1 MKLNNIKNKTLIH
14 GDLGVWAVFLILCA
28 ISLIEVYSASSRMTF
43 ASGAYWDPIM
53 QHGSFMLM
61 GIFIAWLVHFIPCNY
76 FKLFCTIG
84 MFLSLFLLI
93 AVLAI
98 GQKTNDAGRW
108 ISIGFIRFQPS
119 ELAKL
124 SLVGFS
130 CFILSSLRDEKGA
143 SPMGF
148 KIVALTAF
156 ITILLIFTE
165 NASTAFIIAIV
176 MFGICFYAQ
185 IRKKILIGAL
195 LLGMLGIGSVFGI
208 AYSIPEKTLTE
219 WQMSEGPL
227 HRVPTWIHRITDKQE
242 RPADPRDFKPQE
254 NPQKAYAKVAIA
266 TSNIIGRGPGNSRQR
281 DFIPQAFS
289 DFIYAIII
297 EELGFFGAFLVLA
310 LYLIL
315 MYRSMRIAQKCKA
328 LFPSYLVMGL
338 ALMIVVQAMMNMA
351 VAVGAFPVTGQ
362 PLPLVS
368 RGGKQTN
375 RSSRSSGSIM
385 YILYNVY
392 GRIKS
397 HNKWWRYRR
406 THIPCRE
413 HCQCLA

>member
-1 MKLNNIKNKTLIH
+1 MKLNKLQNKTLIH
-14 GDLGVWAVFLILCA
+14 GDPGIWAVFIILCA

-43 ASGAYWDPIM
+43 GSDAYWGPIM

-84 MFLSLFLLI
+84 MFLSIFLLI
-93 AVLAI
+93 AVLLI

-108 ISIGFIRFQPS
+108 ISLGFIRFQPS
-119 ELAKL
+119 EIAKL

-143 SPMGF
+143 SMMGF
-148 KIVALTAF
+148 KIVALAAF
-156 ITILLIFTE
+156 MTILLIFTE
-165 NASTAFIIAIV
+165 NASTAFIITVV

-185 IRKKILIGAL
+185 IRKRILVGAL
-195 LLGMLGIGSVFGI
+195 CLGALGIGSVFAV
-208 AYSIPEKTLTE
+208 AYSIPEKTLNE
-219 WQMSEGPL
+219 WQMSKGPL
-227 HRVPTWIHRITDKQE
+227 HRVPTWVHRITDKQE
-242 RPADPRDFKPQE
+242 RPADPSKYKPQD

-297 EELGFFGAFLVLA
+297 EELGFPGALLVLS
-310 LYLIL
+310 LYMIL
-315 MYRSMRIAQKCKA
+315 MYRSLRIAQKCKA

-368 RGGKQTN
+368 RGGT
-375 RSSRSSGSIM
+375 SLFITCT
-385 YILYNVY
+385 YIGMILSV
-392 GRIKS
+392 S
-397 HNKWWRYRR
+397 HTAKRKPEY
-406 THIPCRE
+406 E
-413 HCQCLA
+413 VD

>member
-14 GDLGVWAVFLILCA
+14 GDLGVWTVFLILCA

-43 ASGAYWDPIM
+43 ASGAYWGPIM
-53 QHGSFMLM
+53 QHGAFMLM

-84 MFLSLFLLI
+84 MFLSIFLLI

-108 ISIGFIRFQPS
+108 IQIGFIRFQPS
-119 ELAKL
+119 EIAKL

-148 KIVALTAF
+148 KIVAIAAF
-156 ITILLIFTE
+156 ITIILILTE
-165 NASTAFIIAIV
+165 NASTAFIIAVV

-185 IRKKILIGAL
+185 IRKKILVGAL
-195 LLGMLGIGSVFGI
+195 CLGMLGIGSVFAI
-208 AYSIPEKTLTE
+208 AHSIPEETLDA
-219 WQMSEGPL
+219 WSMSSGPL
-227 HRVPTWIHRITDKQE
+227 HRVPTWVHRITDKQE
-242 RPADPRDFKPQE
+242 RPENPRDFKPYE

-297 EELGFFGAFLVLA
+297 EELGFFGAFVVLSP
-310 LYLIL
+310 YLIL
-315 MYRSMRIAQKCKA
+315 MYRSMRIARKCKA

-368 RGGKQTN
+368 RGGT
-375 RSSRSSGSIM
+375 SLFITCM
-385 YILYNVY
+385 YIGMILSV
-392 GRIKS
+392 S
-397 HNKWWRYRR
+397 HTAKRKPEYVKD
-406 THIPCRE
+406 
-413 HCQCLA
+413 

>member
-1 MKLNNIKNKTLIH
+1 MIFNKLKNKNLIH

-43 ASGAYWDPIM
+43 GSDAYWHPIM
-53 QHGSFMLM
+53 QHASFVLM

-84 MFLSLFLLI
+84 MFVSFLLLI
-93 AVLAI
+93 AVHVI

-108 ISIGFIRFQPS
+108 ISLGFIRFQPS
-119 ELAKL
+119 EIAKL

-130 CFILSSLRDEKGA
+130 CFILASLRDEKGA
-143 SPMGF
+143 SMTGL
-148 KIVALTAF
+148 KIVALATF

-165 NASTAFIIAIV
+165 NASTALIIAAVI
-176 MFGICFYAQ
+176 FGICFYAQ
-185 IRKKILIGAL
+185 VRKRILIGVL
-195 LLGMLGIGSVFGI
+195 CLGAIGMGSVFVI
-208 AYSIPEKTLTE
+208 AHSIPEKTLAE
-219 WQMSEGPL
+219 WKASEGFL
-227 HRVPTWIHRITDKQE
+227 HRVPTWVHRITDKQE
-242 RPADPRDFKPQE
+242 RPENPRKYRTQD

-266 TSNIIGRGPGNSRQR
+266 TSNIVGKGPGNSRQR

-297 EELGFFGAFLVLA
+297 EELGLLGAVAVLA

-315 MYRSMRIAQKCKA
+315 MFRSMRIAQKCKA

-362 PLPLVS
+362 PLPLIS
-368 RGGKQTN
+368 RGGTSLFITSTYIGMILSVSHTARRKPEYETKQITEN
-375 RSSRSSGSIM
+375 
-385 YILYNVY
+385 L
-392 GRIKS
+392 
-397 HNKWWRYRR
+397 
-406 THIPCRE
+406 
-413 HCQCLA
+413 

>member
-1 MKLNNIKNKTLIH
+1 MTMKIDKLKNKTLIH

-61 GIFIAWLVHFIPCNY
+61 GIFIAWLVHLIPCNY
-76 FKLFCTIG
+76 FKLFSTIG
-84 MFLSLFLLI
+84 IFLSLFLLI

-165 NASTAFIIAIV
+165 NASTAFIIAVV

-185 IRKKILIGAL
+185 IRKKILVLALCLGAA
-195 LLGMLGIGSVFGI
+195 GIGTVFGV
-208 AYSIPEKTLTE
+208 AHAIPEKTLDA
-219 WQMSEGPL
+219 WSMSDGPL
-227 HRVPTWIHRITDKQE
+227 HRVPTWVHRITDKQE
-242 RPADPRDFKPQE
+242 RPADPKKFNPME

-266 TSNIIGRGPGNSRQR
+266 TSNVIGRGPGNSRQR

-297 EELGFFGAFLVLA
+297 EELGFLGAVLVLS
-310 LYLIL
+310 LYLVL

-368 RGGKQTN
+368 RGGTSLFITSTYIGMILSVSHTAKRKPEYESKQI
-375 RSSRSSGSIM
+375 GAEI
-385 YILYNVY
+385 
-392 GRIKS
+392 
-397 HNKWWRYRR
+397 
-406 THIPCRE
+406 
-413 HCQCLA
+413 

>member
-1 MKLNNIKNKTLIH
+1 MKLDKLQNKTLIH
-14 GDLGVWAVFLILCA
+14 GDLGIWAVFLILCA

-43 ASGAYWDPIM
+43 GSSAYWGPIM
-53 QHGSFMLM
+53 QHGAFMLM

-76 FKLFCTIG
+76 FKLFCTVG
-84 MFLSLFLLI
+84 MFISIFLLI
-93 AVLAI
+93 AVLVI

-108 ISIGFIRFQPS
+108 IQIGFIRFQPS
-119 ELAKL
+119 EIAKL

-143 SPMGF
+143 SLTGF
-148 KIVALTAF
+148 KIVALAAF
-156 ITILLIFTE
+156 ITIVLILTE

-185 IRKKILIGAL
+185 IRKQILIGAL
-195 LLGMLGIGSVFGI
+195 CLGAIGIGTVFAV
-208 AYSIPEKTLTE
+208 AYSIPEKTLNE
-219 WQMSEGPL
+219 WQMSKGPL
-227 HRVPTWIHRITDKQE
+227 HRVPTWVHRITDNQE
-242 RPADPRDFKPQE
+242 RPENPRDFKPQE

-266 TSNIIGRGPGNSRQR
+266 TSNVIGRGPGNSRQR

-297 EELGFFGAFLVLA
+297 EELGFVGAFVVLG
-310 LYLIL
+310 LYLVL
-315 MYRSMRIAQKCKA
+315 MYRSMRIARKCKA

-368 RGGKQTN
+368 RGGT
-375 RSSRSSGSIM
+375 SLFITCT
-385 YILYNVY
+385 YIGMILSV
-392 GRIKS
+392 S
-397 HNKWWRYRR
+397 HTARR
-406 THIPCRE
+406 KPEFERE
-413 HCQCLA
+413 

>member
-1 MKLNNIKNKTLIH
+1 MKLDKLQNKTLIH
-14 GDLGVWAVFLILCA
+14 GDLGIWAVFLILCA

-43 ASGAYWDPIM
+43 GSSAYWGPIM
-53 QHGSFMLM
+53 QHGAFMLM

-76 FKLFCTIG
+76 FKLFCTVG
-84 MFLSLFLLI
+84 MFLSIFLLI
-93 AVLAI
+93 AVLVI

-108 ISIGFIRFQPS
+108 IQIGFIRFQPS
-119 ELAKL
+119 EIAKL

-130 CFILSSLRDEKGA
+130 CFILASLRDEKGA
-143 SPMGF
+143 SLTGF
-148 KIVALTAF
+148 KIVALAAF
-156 ITILLIFTE
+156 ITIVLILTE

-185 IRKKILIGAL
+185 IRKQILIGAL
-195 LLGMLGIGSVFGI
+195 CLGAIGIGTVFAV
-208 AYSIPEKTLTE
+208 AYSIPEKTLNE
-219 WQMSEGPL
+219 WQMSKGPL
-227 HRVPTWIHRITDKQE
+227 HRVPTWVHRITDNQE
-242 RPADPRDFKPQE
+242 RPENPRDFKPQE

-266 TSNIIGRGPGNSRQR
+266 TSNVIGRGPGNSRQR

-297 EELGFFGAFLVLA
+297 EELGFFGAFVVLG
-310 LYLIL
+310 LYLVL
-315 MYRSMRIAQKCKA
+315 MYRSMRIARKCKA

-368 RGGKQTN
+368 RGGT
-375 RSSRSSGSIM
+375 SLFITCT
-385 YILYNVY
+385 YIGMILSV
-392 GRIKS
+392 S
-397 HNKWWRYRR
+397 HTARR
-406 THIPCRE
+406 KPE
-413 HCQCLA
+413 FEKG

>member
-1 MKLNNIKNKTLIH
+1 MKLDNLKDKNLIQ
-14 GDLGVWAVFLILCA
+14 GDLGVWAVFIILCT

-43 ASGAYWDPIM
+43 GSEAYWAPIM
-53 QHGSFMLM
+53 QHGAFMLM

-76 FKLFCTIG
+76 FKLFSTIG
-84 MFLSLFLLI
+84 MFLSFFLLI
-93 AVLAI
+93 AVLVI

-119 ELAKL
+119 EIAKL

-143 SPMGF
+143 SMTGF
-148 KIVALTAF
+148 KIVALAAF
-156 ITILLIFTE
+156 MTILLIFTE
-165 NASTAFIIAIV
+165 NASTAFIITIV

-185 IRKKILIGAL
+185 VRKKILVSAL
-195 LLGMLGIGSVFGI
+195 LIGVLGIGGVFGI
-208 AYSIPEKTLTE
+208 AHSIPESVLVKMTESNLT
-219 WQMSEGPL
+219 PL
-227 HRVPTWIHRITDKQE
+227 HRVPTWVHRITDRQE
-242 RPADPRDFKPQE
+242 RPADPRQYKPQE

-266 TSNIIGRGPGNSRQR
+266 TSNVIGRGPGNSRQR

-297 EELGFFGAFLVLA
+297 EELGFFGAVLVLG
-310 LYLIL
+310 LYLVL

-368 RGGKQTN
+368 RGGT
-375 RSSRSSGSIM
+375 SLFITCT
-385 YILYNVY
+385 YIGMILSVSHTAKRKPEYN
-392 GRIKS
+392 
-397 HNKWWRYRR
+397 N
-406 THIPCRE
+406 
-413 HCQCLA
+413 A

>member
-1 MKLNNIKNKTLIH
+1 MKLENIKNKTLIH
-14 GDLGVWAVFLILCA
+14 GDLGVWAVFIILCA

-43 ASGAYWDPIM
+43 ASGEYWSPIM

-76 FKLFCTIG
+76 FKIFCTLG

-124 SLVGFS
+124 CLVGFS
-130 CFILSSLRDEKGA
+130 AFILSALRDEKGA
-143 SPMGF
+143 SPMAF
-148 KIVALTAF
+148 KIVALMAF
-156 ITILLIFTE
+156 MTILLIFTE
-165 NASTAFIIAIV
+165 NASTALIIAIV

-195 LLGMLGIGSVFGI
+195 VFGALGIGSVF
-208 AYSIPEKTLTE
+208 AVAHSIPEETLDSWSQTT
-219 WQMSEGPL
+219 GPL
-227 HRVPTWIHRITDKQE
+227 HRMETWVHRITDKQE
-242 RPADPRDFKPQE
+242 RPEDPAKFRPQD

-297 EELGFFGAFLVLA
+297 EELGLFGAVLVLS

-315 MYRSMRIAQKCKA
+315 MYRSMRIAEKCKS

-338 ALMIVVQAMMNMA
+338 SLMIVVQAMMNMA

-368 RGGKQTN
+368 RGGT
-375 RSSRSSGSIM
+375 SLFITST
-385 YILYNVY
+385 YIGMILSV
-392 GRIKS
+392 S
-397 HNKWWRYRR
+397 HTAKRR
-406 THIPCRE
+406 PE
-413 HCQCLA
+413 MVNN

>member
-1 MKLNNIKNKTLIH
+1 MKLNKLQNKSLIH
-14 GDLGVWAVFLILCA
+14 GDPGIWAVFIILCA

-43 ASGAYWDPIM
+43 GSDAYWRPIM

-84 MFLSLFLLI
+84 MFLSILFLI
-93 AVLAI
+93 AVLFL
-98 GQKTNDAGRW
+98 GERVNGAGRW
-108 ISIGFIRFQPS
+108 LPIGFIRFQPS

-143 SPMGF
+143 SMMAL
-148 KIVALTAF
+148 KIVALASF
-156 ITILLIFTE
+156 ITILLIITE
-165 NASTAFIIAIV
+165 NASTAFIIALVI
-176 MFGICFYAQ
+176 FGICFYAQ
-185 IRKKILIGAL
+185 IRRQILIGAIC
-195 LLGMLGIGSVFGI
+195 LGMLGMGAVVGVAF
-208 AYSIPEKTLTE
+208 SIPEKTLTE
-219 WQMSEGPL
+219 WSRSEGPL
-227 HRVPTWIHRITDKQE
+227 HRVPTWVHRITDKQE
-242 RPADPRDFKPQE
+242 RPENPREYRAQD

-266 TSNIIGRGPGNSRQR
+266 SSNFVGRGPGNSRQR
-281 DFIPQAFS
+281 DFIPQAVS

-297 EELGFFGAFLVLA
+297 EELGFLGAVVVLA

-315 MYRSMRIAQKCKA
+315 MYRSLRIAQKCKA

-338 ALMIVVQAMMNMA
+338 ALMIVVQAMLNMA

-368 RGGKQTN
+368 RGGT
-375 RSSRSSGSIM
+375 SLFITCT
-385 YILYNVY
+385 YIGMILSV
-392 GRIKS
+392 S
-397 HNKWWRYRR
+397 HTAKRKPEYEAKG
-406 THIPCRE
+406 IE
-413 HCQCLA
+413 A

>member
-1 MKLNNIKNKTLIH
+1 MKLDNLRNKTLIH
-14 GDLGVWAVFLILCA
+14 GDLGIWAVFLILCA

-43 ASGAYWDPIM
+43 ASGAYWGPIM
-53 QHGSFMLM
+53 QHGAFMLM

-84 MFLSLFLLI
+84 MFLSIFLLI

-108 ISIGFIRFQPS
+108 IQIGFIRFQPS
-119 ELAKL
+119 EIAKL

-148 KIVALTAF
+148 KIVAIAAF
-156 ITILLIFTE
+156 ITIILILTE
-165 NASTAFIIAIV
+165 NASTAFIIAVV

-185 IRKKILIGAL
+185 IRKKILVGAL
-195 LLGMLGIGSVFGI
+195 CLGMLGIGSVFAI
-208 AYSIPEKTLTE
+208 AHSIPEETLDA
-219 WQMSEGPL
+219 WSMSSGPL
-227 HRVPTWIHRITDKQE
+227 HRVPTWVHRITDKQE
-242 RPADPRDFKPQE
+242 RPENPRDFKPYE

-297 EELGFFGAFLVLA
+297 EELGFFGAFVVLS

-315 MYRSMRIAQKCKA
+315 MYRSMRIARKCKA

-368 RGGKQTN
+368 RGGT
-375 RSSRSSGSIM
+375 SLFITCI
-385 YILYNVY
+385 YIGMILSV
-392 GRIKS
+392 S
-397 HNKWWRYRR
+397 HTAKRKPEFEVVKN
-406 THIPCRE
+406 
-413 HCQCLA
+413 

>member
-1 MKLNNIKNKTLIH
+1 MKIENLKNKNLIQ
-14 GDLGVWAVFLILCA
+14 GDLGIWAVFILLCA

-53 QHGSFMLM
+53 QHAAFMLM

-84 MFLSLFLLI
+84 MFLSIFLLI
-93 AVLAI
+93 AVLLI

-119 ELAKL
+119 EIAKL

-130 CFILSSLRDEKGA
+130 SFILSSLRDEKGA
-143 SPMGF
+143 SMMGF
-148 KIVALTAF
+148 KIVALASL
-156 ITILLIFTE
+156 ITILLIFSE
-165 NASTAFIIAIV
+165 NASTALIIATVIY
-176 MFGICFYAQ
+176 GICFYAQ
-185 IRKKILIGAL
+185 VRKKILVGALLIGAL
-195 LLGMLGIGSVFGI
+195 GLGSVFAI
-208 AYSIPEKTLTE
+208 AHTIPETTLVKMKRSNFT
-219 WQMSEGPL
+219 PL
-227 HRVPTWIHRITDKQE
+227 HRVPTWVHRITDKQE
-242 RPADPRDFKPQE
+242 RPENPSKFRTQD

-266 TSNIIGRGPGNSRQR
+266 TSNFVGRGPGNSRQR

-297 EELGFFGAFLVLA
+297 EELGFIGAFVVLG
-310 LYLIL
+310 LYLVL
-315 MYRSMRIAQKCKA
+315 MYRSMRIARRCKA

-368 RGGKQTN
+368 RGGT
-375 RSSRSSGSIM
+375 SLFITCT
-385 YILYNVY
+385 YIGMILSVSHTAKRKPEYN
-392 GRIKS
+392 
-397 HNKWWRYRR
+397 N
-406 THIPCRE
+406 P
-413 HCQCLA
+413 

>member
-1 MKLNNIKNKTLIH
+1 MKFNKLQNKTLIH
-14 GDLGVWAVFLILCA
+14 GDLGIWAVFLILCA

-43 ASGAYWDPIM
+43 GSSAYWGPIM
-53 QHGSFMLM
+53 QHGAFMLM

-76 FKLFCTIG
+76 FKLFCTVG
-84 MFLSLFLLI
+84 MFISIFLLI
-93 AVLAI
+93 AVLVI

-108 ISIGFIRFQPS
+108 IQIGFIRFQPS
-119 ELAKL
+119 EIAKL

-143 SPMGF
+143 SLTGF
-148 KIVALTAF
+148 KIVALAAF
-156 ITILLIFTE
+156 ITIVLILTE

-185 IRKKILIGAL
+185 IRKQILIGAL
-195 LLGMLGIGSVFGI
+195 CLGAIGIGTVFAV
-208 AYSIPEKTLTE
+208 AYSIPEKTLNE
-219 WQMSEGPL
+219 WQMSKGPL
-227 HRVPTWIHRITDKQE
+227 HRVPTWVHRITDNQE
-242 RPADPRDFKPQE
+242 RPENPRDFKPQE

-266 TSNIIGRGPGNSRQR
+266 TSNVIGRGPGNSRQR

-297 EELGFFGAFLVLA
+297 EELGFFGAFVVLG
-310 LYLIL
+310 LYLVL
-315 MYRSMRIAQKCKA
+315 MYRSMRIARKCKA

-368 RGGKQTN
+368 RGGT
-375 RSSRSSGSIM
+375 SLFITCT
-385 YILYNVY
+385 YIGMILSV
-392 GRIKS
+392 S
-397 HNKWWRYRR
+397 HTARR
-406 THIPCRE
+406 KPE
-413 HCQCLA
+413 FEKE

>member
-1 MKLNNIKNKTLIH
+1 MKLDKLQNKTLIH
-14 GDLGVWAVFLILCA
+14 GDPGIWAVFLILCA

-43 ASGAYWDPIM
+43 GTSAYWGPIM
-53 QHGSFMLM
+53 QHGAFMLM

-76 FKLFCTIG
+76 FKLFCTLG
-84 MFLSLFLLI
+84 MFLSILLLI
-93 AVLAI
+93 AVLVI

-108 ISIGFIRFQPS
+108 IQIGFIRFQPS
-119 ELAKL
+119 EIAKL

-143 SPMGF
+143 SLMGF
-148 KIVALTAF
+148 KVVALATF
-156 ITILLIFTE
+156 ITIILILTE

-185 IRKKILIGAL
+185 IRKRILIGAL
-195 LLGMLGIGSVFGI
+195 CLGAIGIGSAFAV
-208 AYSIPEKTLTE
+208 AYSIPEKTLNE
-219 WQMSEGPL
+219 WQRSKGPL
-227 HRVPTWIHRITDKQE
+227 HRVPTWVHRITDNQE
-242 RPADPRDFKPQE
+242 RPENPRDFKPQE

-266 TSNIIGRGPGNSRQR
+266 TSNVIGRGPGNSRQR

-297 EELGFFGAFLVLA
+297 EELGFFGAFVVLG
-310 LYLIL
+310 LYLVL
-315 MYRSMRIAQKCKA
+315 MYRSMRIARKCKA

-368 RGGKQTN
+368 RGGT
-375 RSSRSSGSIM
+375 SLFITCT
-385 YILYNVY
+385 YIGMILSV
-392 GRIKS
+392 S
-397 HNKWWRYRR
+397 HTARR
-406 THIPCRE
+406 KPE
-413 HCQCLA
+413 FEKE

>member
-1 MKLNNIKNKTLIH
+1 MNLNKLKNKNLIH
-14 GDLGVWAVFLILCA
+14 GDLGIWAVFIILCA

-53 QHGSFMLM
+53 QHSSFMLM

-76 FKLFCTIG
+76 FKLLCTIG
-84 MFLSLFLLI
+84 IFLSIFLLI
-93 AVLAI
+93 AVLVI

-108 ISIGFIRFQPS
+108 IQIGFIRFQPS
-119 ELAKL
+119 EIAKL

-130 CFILSSLRDEKGA
+130 AFILSSLRDEKGA
-143 SPMGF
+143 SPTAL
-148 KIVALTAF
+148 KIVALAAF
-156 ITILLIFTE
+156 ITIVLIFTE

-176 MFGICFYAQ
+176 MYCICFYAQ
-185 IRKKILIGAL
+185 IHKSILIGAL
-195 LLGMLGIGSVFGI
+195 CLLVGGIGSIFV
-208 AYSIPEKTLTE
+208 AAHSIPEQTLTE
-219 WQMSEGPL
+219 WSKSTGPL
-227 HRVPTWIHRITDKQE
+227 HRAATWVHRITDKQE
-242 RPADPRDFKPQE
+242 RPADPTKFKPQD
-254 NPQKAYAKVAIA
+254 NPQKTYAKVAIA

-297 EELGFFGAFLVLA
+297 EELGIVGAVAVLA

-315 MYRSMRIAQKCKA
+315 MYRSMRIAQKCKS
-328 LFPSYLVMGL
+328 LFPAYLVMGL

-368 RGGKQTN
+368 RGGT
-375 RSSRSSGSIM
+375 SLFITCT
-385 YILYNVY
+385 YIGMILSV
-392 GRIKS
+392 S
-397 HNKWWRYRR
+397 HTAKRKPEYVRD
-406 THIPCRE
+406 
-413 HCQCLA
+413 

>member
-1 MKLNNIKNKTLIH
+1 MKLDKLRNKTLIH
-14 GDLGVWAVFLILCA
+14 GDLGIWAVFLILCA

-43 ASGAYWDPIM
+43 ASGAYWGPIM
-53 QHGSFMLM
+53 QHGAFMLM

-108 ISIGFIRFQPS
+108 IQIGFIRFQPS
-119 ELAKL
+119 EIAKL

-143 SPMGF
+143 SPTGF
-148 KIVALTAF
+148 KIVALAAF
-156 ITILLIFTE
+156 ITIVLILTE
-165 NASTAFIIAIV
+165 NASTAFIIAVV

-185 IRKKILIGAL
+185 IRKKILVSAL
-195 LLGMLGIGSVFGI
+195 CLGMLGIGSVFGI
-208 AYSIPEKTLTE
+208 AHSIPEKTLDA
-219 WQMSEGPL
+219 WSMSSGPL
-227 HRVPTWIHRITDKQE
+227 HRVPTWVHRITDKQE
-242 RPADPRDFKPQE
+242 RPTNPRDFKPQE

-297 EELGFFGAFLVLA
+297 EELGLFGAILVLS
-310 LYLIL
+310 LYLVL
-315 MYRSMRIAQKCKA
+315 MYRSMRIARKCKA

-368 RGGKQTN
+368 RGGT
-375 RSSRSSGSIM
+375 SLFITCI
-385 YILYNVY
+385 YIGMILSV
-392 GRIKS
+392 S
-397 HNKWWRYRR
+397 HTAKRKPEYEEKR
-406 THIPCRE
+406 
-413 HCQCLA
+413 LAD

>member
-1 MKLNNIKNKTLIH
+1 MKFDRFKDKTLIH
-14 GDLGVWAVFLILCA
+14 GDLGIWAVFLILCA

-43 ASGAYWDPIM
+43 VSGAYWGPIM
-53 QHGSFMLM
+53 QHGAFMLM

-76 FKLFCTIG
+76 FKLLCTIG

-93 AVLAI
+93 AVLVI

-108 ISIGFIRFQPS
+108 IGIGFIRFQPS
-119 ELAKL
+119 EIAKL

-130 CFILSSLRDEKGA
+130 CFILASLRDEKGA
-143 SPMGF
+143 SPIGL
-148 KIVALTAF
+148 KIVALATF

-165 NASTAFIIAIV
+165 NASTAFIIAVV
-176 MFGICFYAQ
+176 MYGICFYAQ
-185 IRKKILIGAL
+185 VRRKILVGALLIGAL
-195 LLGMLGIGSVFGI
+195 GLGSVFAI
-208 AYSIPEKTLTE
+208 AHAIPETTLVKMQE
-219 WQMSEGPL
+219 SNFKPL
-227 HRVPTWIHRITDKQE
+227 HRVPTWVHRITDKQE
-242 RPADPRDFKPQE
+242 RPANPSDFKPQE

-289 DFIYAIII
+289 DFIYAIVI
-297 EELGFFGAFLVLA
+297 EELGLFGAILVLS
-310 LYLIL
+310 LYLVL
-315 MYRSMRIAQKCKA
+315 MYRSMRIARKCKA

-368 RGGKQTN
+368 RGGT
-375 RSSRSSGSIM
+375 SLFITCM
-385 YILYNVY
+385 YIGMILSV
-392 GRIKS
+392 S
-397 HNKWWRYRR
+397 HTAKRR
-406 THIPCRE
+406 PE
-413 HCQCLA
+413 YVKD

>member
-1 MKLNNIKNKTLIH
+1 
-14 GDLGVWAVFLILCA
+14 
-28 ISLIEVYSASSRMTF
+28 
-43 ASGAYWDPIM
+43 M
-53 QHGSFMLM
+53 QHGAFMLM

-76 FKLFCTIG
+76 FKLFCTLG
-84 MFLSLFLLI
+84 MFLSILLLI
-93 AVLAI
+93 AVLVI

-108 ISIGFIRFQPS
+108 IQIGFIRFQPS
-119 ELAKL
+119 EIAKL

-143 SPMGF
+143 SLTGF
-148 KIVALTAF
+148 KVVALATF
-156 ITILLIFTE
+156 ITIILILTE

-185 IRKKILIGAL
+185 IRKRILIGAL
-195 LLGMLGIGSVFGI
+195 CLGAIGIGSAFAV
-208 AYSIPEKTLTE
+208 AYSIPEKTLNE
-219 WQMSEGPL
+219 WQRSKGPL
-227 HRVPTWIHRITDKQE
+227 HRVPTWVHRITDNQE
-242 RPADPRDFKPQE
+242 RPENPRDFKPQE

-266 TSNIIGRGPGNSRQR
+266 TSNVIGRGPGNSRQR

-297 EELGFFGAFLVLA
+297 EELGFFGAFVVLG
-310 LYLIL
+310 LYLVL
-315 MYRSMRIAQKCKA
+315 MYRSMRIARKCKA

-368 RGGKQTN
+368 RGGT
-375 RSSRSSGSIM
+375 SLFITCT
-385 YILYNVY
+385 YIGMILSV
-392 GRIKS
+392 S
-397 HNKWWRYRR
+397 HTARR
-406 THIPCRE
+406 KPE
-413 HCQCLA
+413 FEKE

>member
-1 MKLNNIKNKTLIH
+1 MKLNNLKDKTLIH
-14 GDLGVWAVFLILCA
+14 GDLGIWVVFLILCA

-43 ASGAYWDPIM
+43 ATGEYWNPIM

-84 MFLSLFLLI
+84 MFLSIFLLI

-143 SPMGF
+143 SPTGF
-148 KIVALTAF
+148 KIVALAAF
-156 ITILLIFTE
+156 ITIVLILSE
-165 NASTAFIIAIV
+165 NASTAFIIAVV

-185 IRKKILIGAL
+185 IRKQILVGAL
-195 LLGMLGIGSVFGI
+195 CLGMIGIGSVVGV
-208 AYSIPEKTLTE
+208 AYSIPEKTLSE
-219 WQMSEGPL
+219 WQMSKGPL
-227 HRVPTWIHRITDKQE
+227 HRVPTWVHRITDKQE
-242 RPADPRDFKPQE
+242 RPENPRDFKPQE

-266 TSNIIGRGPGNSRQR
+266 TSNVIGRGPGNSRQR

-297 EELGFFGAFLVLA
+297 EELGFIGAFVVLG
-310 LYLIL
+310 LYLVL
-315 MYRSMRIAQKCKA
+315 MYRSMRIARKCKA

-368 RGGKQTN
+368 RGGT
-375 RSSRSSGSIM
+375 SLFITCT
-385 YILYNVY
+385 YIGMILSV
-392 GRIKS
+392 S
-397 HNKWWRYRR
+397 HTAKRK
-406 THIPCRE
+406 PE
-413 HCQCLA
+413 FEVKD

>member
-1 MKLNNIKNKTLIH
+1 MKLSNLQNKTLIH
-14 GDLGVWAVFLILCA
+14 GDLGIWVVFLILCG

-43 ASGAYWDPIM
+43 VSGAYWDPIM
-53 QHGSFMLM
+53 QHASFMLM
-61 GIFIAWLVHFIPCNY
+61 GVFIAWLVHFIPCNY

-108 ISIGFIRFQPS
+108 IQIGFIRFQPS
-119 ELAKL
+119 EIAKL

-130 CFILSSLRDEKGA
+130 CFILSSLRDNKGA
-143 SPMGF
+143 SMTGF
-148 KIVALTAF
+148 KIVALAAF
-156 ITILLIFTE
+156 ITIVLIFTE

-185 IRKKILIGAL
+185 IRKQILIGAL
-195 LLGMLGIGSVFGI
+195 CLGALGIGSVFAV
-208 AYSIPEKTLTE
+208 AYSIPEKTLNE
-219 WQMSEGPL
+219 WQMSKGPL
-227 HRVPTWIHRITDKQE
+227 HRVPTWVHRITDKQE
-242 RPADPRDFKPQE
+242 RPADPAKYRPQE

-266 TSNIIGRGPGNSRQR
+266 SSNFVGRGPGNSRQR

-297 EELGFFGAFLVLA
+297 EELGFVGAFIVLS
-310 LYLIL
+310 LYLVL

-368 RGGKQTN
+368 RGGT
-375 RSSRSSGSIM
+375 SLFITCT
-385 YILYNVY
+385 YIGMILSV
-392 GRIKS
+392 S
-397 HNKWWRYRR
+397 HTAKRKPEYVKD
-406 THIPCRE
+406 
-413 HCQCLA
+413 

>member
-1 MKLNNIKNKTLIH
+1 MKLNKLQNKTLIH
-14 GDLGVWAVFLILCA
+14 GDPGIWAVFIILCA

-43 ASGAYWDPIM
+43 GSDAYWGPIM

-84 MFLSLFLLI
+84 MFLSIFLLI
-93 AVLAI
+93 AVLLI

-108 ISIGFIRFQPS
+108 ISLGFIRFQPS
-119 ELAKL
+119 EIAKL

-143 SPMGF
+143 SMMGF
-148 KIVALTAF
+148 KIVALAAAI
-156 ITILLIFTE
+156 ITFLIFSE
-165 NASTAFIIAIV
+165 NASTALIIV
-176 MFGICFYAQ
+176 TVVFGICFYAQ
-185 IRKKILIGAL
+185 VRKKILIGAL
-195 LLGMLGIGSVFGI
+195 LIGALGLGSVFVV
-208 AYSIPEKTLTE
+208 AHSIPEATLT
-219 WQMSEGPL
+219 QMSESKIKIL
-227 HRVPTWIHRITDKQE
+227 HRVPTWVHRITDKEE
-242 RPADPRDFKPQE
+242 RPADPSKFNPQK

-289 DFIYAIII
+289 DFIYAIVI
-297 EELGFFGAFLVLA
+297 EELGLIGAVVVLA

-315 MYRSMRIAQKCKA
+315 MYRSLRIAQKCKA

-368 RGGKQTN
+368 RGGT
-375 RSSRSSGSIM
+375 SLFITCT
-385 YILYNVY
+385 YIGMILSV
-392 GRIKS
+392 S
-397 HNKWWRYRR
+397 HTAKRKPEYEAKG
-406 THIPCRE
+406 IE
-413 HCQCLA
+413 A